1 MKEKF
6 LQFFTGKLSKSIY
19 ISIAAAVVCGA
30 VVITSTVIVHNNNQ
44 KIDAMQ
50 ESLSALQE
58 NITVSAS
65 ESVTENVSDADNAD
79 SGAQAK
85 APNGEP
91 AGDKALQYLAEY
103 DKLTAEYQAKRAEL
117 EKISNSAVLKK
128 VVTENISSKPQRKIW
143 NGSPNTPK
151 EEIET
156 RQKELDLEYERQLK
170 IWENES
176 QSVAQSAAIA
186 REEEEQ
192 RVINEQA
199 RIDDAKKQLVAL
211 DEQYEKDVAALKAKY
226 GIT

>member
-6 LQFFTGKLSKSIY
+6 LQFFTGKMSKAVY
-19 ISIAAAVVCGA
+19 ISIASAVVCGA

-44 KIDAMQ
+44 KIDSVL
-50 ESLSALQE
+50 ESLTA
-58 NITVSAS
+58 T
-65 ESVTENVSDADNAD
+65 ESVAELSNERLTESVSDADSTE
-79 SGAQAK
+79 SGVQAK
-85 APNGEP
+85 VPNGEP
-91 AGDKALQYLAEY
+91 TGDKALQYLAEY

-128 VVTENISSKPQRKIW
+128 VVAENISSKPQRKIW

-151 EEIET
+151 EEIEK

-211 DEQYEKDVAALKAKY
+211 DEQYEKDVAALKARY
-226 GIT
+226 GIA

>member
-6 LQFFTGKLSKSIY
+6 LQFFTGKMSKSVY
-19 ISIAAAVVCGA
+19 IAIASAVVCGA

-44 KIDAMQ
+44 KIDSVL
-50 ESLSALQE
+50 EGL
-58 NITVSAS
+58 SAS
-65 ESVTENVSDADNAD
+65 ENVSELSSENLTESVSTSDKNTQQNA
-79 SGAQAK
+79 
-85 APNGEP
+85 NGEP

-128 VVTENISSKPQRKIW
+128 VITENISSKPQRKIW

-151 EEIET
+151 EEIEK

-192 RVINEQA
+192 RVINEQT
-199 RIDDAKKQLVAL
+199 RIDNAKKQLVAL
-211 DEQYEKDVAALKAKY
+211 DESYEKDVTALKEKY
-226 GIT
+226 GIA

>member
-1 MKEKF
+1 MKYKF
-6 LQFFTGKLSKSIY
+6 LEFFTGKMSKSVY
-19 ISIAAAVVCGA
+19 IAIASAVVCGA

-44 KIDAMQ
+44 KIDSVL
-50 ESLSALQE
+50 EGL
-58 NITVSAS
+58 SAS
-65 ESVTENVSDADNAD
+65 ENVSELSSESLTESISASENINTQQN
-79 SGAQAK
+79 S
-85 APNGEP
+85 NGEP

-128 VVTENISSKPQRKIW
+128 VITENISSKPQRKIW

-151 EEIET
+151 EEIEK

-192 RVINEQA
+192 RVINEQT
-199 RIDDAKKQLVAL
+199 RIDNAKKQLVAL
-211 DEQYEKDVAALKAKY
+211 DESYEKDVTALKEKY
-226 GIT
+226 GIA